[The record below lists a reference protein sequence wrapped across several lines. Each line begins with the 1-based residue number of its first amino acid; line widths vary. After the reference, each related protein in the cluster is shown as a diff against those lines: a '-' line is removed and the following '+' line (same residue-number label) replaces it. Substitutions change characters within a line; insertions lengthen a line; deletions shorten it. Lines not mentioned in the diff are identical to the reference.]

1 MKYFRK
7 ADFITTTTTTILMKN
22 EKEIKLI
29 ENFTHTITY
38 YHMTSY
44 VPEILSQG
52 SILLYYIFATLF
64 FCLLILSEL
73 YNIGGIRMLLRNLLN
88 INQKRT
94 LTSKFISY

>member
-1 MKYFRK
+1 
-7 ADFITTTTTTILMKN
+7 
-22 EKEIKLI
+22 
-29 ENFTHTITY
+29 
-38 YHMTSY
+38 MTSY

-64 FCLLILSEL
+64 FGLLILSEL